1 MRNLRLTRIF
11 SQHITFLNVS
21 QVAFDLL
28 FFFVII
34 MITGGGVESIA
45 HAFYFIPIVVSM
57 ILFGYRGAILVAIC
71 SGMFIFL
78 SVFIQY
84 GFILPTLRFVDFG
97 EPTYTFQLALTKA
110 GVLFLIYLL
119 TGFFG
124 AYISKIVRSR
134 DALLLEKIKEE
145 EEHVHQLE
153 ELTGEFEKSAKLL
166 VRRDLDLSLANQQ
179 LQKLDQMKS
188 EIISVAAHQLR
199 TPLSAIKWTLKM
211 IMDEDVGS
219 VTNEQ
224 KSLLGKG
231 YESNERMINLVNDM
245 LSVDRL
251 ESGRIK
257 YNFVSIQFETL
268 VEAMVQELLPLAAKK
283 GMKIVLSRPN
293 ALLPKIKL
301 DPDKMHDVLQNLI
314 DNAIKY
320 GNQDSAIDVRI
331 NSDQKNIIF
340 SVHDNG
346 IGIPNEQFD
355 KIFSRFFRAT
365 NAIRNVTDGSGLGL
379 YIAQSVI
386 KRHGGEIWFTSKEGE
401 GTTFLFSLP
410 LSS

>member
-1 MRNLRLTRIF
+1 
-11 SQHITFLNVS
+11 
-21 QVAFDLL
+21 
-28 FFFVII
+28 
-34 MITGGGVESIA
+34 
-45 HAFYFIPIVVSM
+45 
-57 ILFGYRGAILVAIC
+57 
-71 SGMFIFL
+71 
-78 SVFIQY
+78 
-84 GFILPTLRFVDFG
+84 
-97 EPTYTFQLALTKA
+97 
-110 GVLFLIYLL
+110 
-119 TGFFG
+119 
-124 AYISKIVRSR
+124 
-134 DALLLEKIKEE
+134 
-145 EEHVHQLE
+145 
-153 ELTGEFEKSAKLL
+153 
-166 VRRDLDLSLANQQ
+166 
-179 LQKLDQMKS
+179 
-188 EIISVAAHQLR
+188 
-199 TPLSAIKWTLKM
+199 
-211 IMDEDVGS
+211 
-219 VTNEQ
+219 
-224 KSLLGKG
+224 
-231 YESNERMINLVNDM
+231 
-245 LSVDRL
+245 
-251 ESGRIK
+251 
-257 YNFVSIQFETL
+257 
-268 VEAMVQELLPLAAKK
+268 MVQELLPLAAKK